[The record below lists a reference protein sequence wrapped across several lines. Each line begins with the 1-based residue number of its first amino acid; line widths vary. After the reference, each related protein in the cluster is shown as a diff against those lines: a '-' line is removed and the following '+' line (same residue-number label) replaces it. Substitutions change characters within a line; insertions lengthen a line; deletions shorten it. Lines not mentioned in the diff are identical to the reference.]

1 MPACSNDIIASIWN
15 ENVTL
20 GVEFEAYDE
29 YFLFFVLTNK
39 RMVLLLTHDVSAFLK
54 KTI

>member
-29 YFLFFVLTNK
+29 DFLFFVLTNK